1 VSFHHLDQYAA
12 VPSPI
17 TRLPAVARV
26 AGTVFLAV
34 VAATLPLGA
43 WPPLALLATVV
54 LTLSLLARVPLHR
67 LVVRMSGPL
76 LFVLL
81 ASVGLLV
88 LVPGSPVL
96 RVGWIEV
103 TDAGVVRFASA
114 LGRGAVALGAAVVLV
129 STTTFPELLRAL
141 GQLRV
146 PRTVT
151 TALGLA
157 YRLLYIAMDE
167 VERLQRAGRSRN
179 AGVGAARRRE
189 LLVGVTAAALGR
201 SLARAE
207 RTHHA
212 MLARGYRGEL
222 ASLEETGWDGW
233 AVLWAGILAA
243 IVLAAAVWGRI
254 G

>member
-1 VSFHHLDQYAA
+1 VSFHHLDQYAT

-17 TRLPAVARV
+17 TRLPPVARV
-26 AGTVFLAV
+26 GGAVFLAV

-43 WPPLALLATVV
+43 WPSLALLGAVV
-54 LTLSLLARVPLHR
+54 VILSGLARLPLHR
-67 LVVRMSGPL
+67 LAVRMSGPL

-88 LVPGSPVL
+88 LVPGAPVFQ
-96 RVGWIEV
+96 VGWIQV
-103 TDAGVVRFASA
+103 TDAGVLRFASA
-114 LGRGAVALGAAVVLV
+114 LGRGTVALGAAVVLV

-157 YRLLYIAMDE
+157 YRLLYIAVDE
-167 VERLQRAGRSRN
+167 VERLQRAARSRN
-179 AGVGAARRRE
+179 AGAGTTRRRE

-212 MLARGYRGEL
+212 MLSRGYRGEL
-222 ASLEETGWDGW
+222 ASLDVSTWDTR
-233 AVLWAGILAA
+233 AVVWAGALAA
-243 IVLAAAVWGRI
+243 IVAAAAVWGRL